1 MLIVSKVRV
10 DADRDIVLMHN
21 NSQFMCNDWLFTVC
35 SLACVNGLWNFLHR
49 FLPKIPTLTGKLHNK
64 SVKMHEYTNYKRS
77 HIWWFSLDKT
87 SLMKP
92 STKMK
97 RLMNDPHTHGIE
109 TILRHVTKIFF
120 FVYILTFL
128 I

>member
-21 NSQFMCNDWLFTVC
+21 NSQFMCNDCLFTVC

-64 SVKMHEYTNYKRS
+64 SVRCMNIRTTN
-77 HIWWFSLDKT
+77 
-87 SLMKP
+87 
-92 STKMK
+92 
-97 RLMNDPHTHGIE
+97 
-109 TILRHVTKIFF
+109 VVIFDG
-120 FVYILTFL
+120 FL
-128 I
+128 LIKLH